1 MPESS
6 QKEMRKLAV
15 LVGLLWLAP
24 LPARADDGFRCGNG
38 RLVSVGDGMKQVR
51 DRCGDPDYV
60 TTRTERRTIKYR
72 YSRRVGN
79 VEESVVE
86 EHEVD
91 VPLDEWTYDL
101 GPSAFIRYVTFESG
115 RVIGI
120 TTGDYGRK

>member
-1 MPESS
+1 
-6 QKEMRKLAV
+6 MRR
-15 LVGLLWLAP
+15 LVALVVALLWFSPLA
-24 LPARADDGFRCGNG
+24 ARADDGFRCGNG

-60 TTRTERRTIKYR
+60 TTRTERRAIKHR
-72 YSRRVGN
+72 YTRRVGN
-79 VEESVVE
+79 VEESIVE
-86 EHEVD
+86 EQEVE

-101 GPSAFIRYVTFESG
+101 GPSAFIRYVTFENG

>member
-1 MPESS
+1 
-6 QKEMRKLAV
+6 MRRLAI
-15 LVGLLWLAP
+15 LVVVLLWLAP
-24 LPARADDGFRCGNG
+24 LPSARADDGFSCGNG

-51 DRCGDPDYV
+51 DRCGEPDYV

-86 EHEVD
+86 EREVD

-101 GPSAFIRYVTFESG
+101 GPSVFIRYVTFESG
-115 RVIGI
+115 RVVGI

>member
-1 MPESS
+1 MC
-6 QKEMRKLAV
+6 KLAALMVV
-15 LVGLLWLAP
+15 LFWLAP
-24 LPARADDGFRCGNG
+24 LPARADDGFRCGSG

-51 DRCGDPDYV
+51 DRCGEPDYV
-60 TTRTERRTIKYR
+60 TTRTERRTVKYR

-86 EHEVD
+86 EREVD

-120 TTGDYGRK
+120 ATGDYGRK

>member
-51 DRCGDPDYV
+51 DR
-60 TTRTERRTIKYR
+60 
-72 YSRRVGN
+72 VGN

-86 EHEVD
+86 EREVD
-91 VPLDEWTYDL
+91 VLLDEWTYDL
-101 GPSAFIRYVTFESG
+101 GPGAFIRYVTFESG

-120 TTGDYGRK
+120 ATGDYGRK